1 MCVDR
6 KKETLESNTDTD
18 GETEKGKTEKR
29 HNKKQ
34 NTRVPRTEQRMCSFI
49 CCTVM
54 LNRPSMFLMSVS
66 VCSSLRWSSSK
77 VTYA

>member
-1 MCVDR
+1 MCADR
-6 KKETLESNTDTD
+6 KKETLETDTD
-18 GETEKGKTEKR
+18 TDRETEKEKTKK
-29 HNKKQ
+29 HNTKQ

-54 LNRPSMFLMSVS
+54 LKRPSMFLISVS